1 MGPEVGGPLE
11 TGVRV
16 SLELPEAG
24 TCVGVVS
31 SQGQTSLTLDLLD
44 DLPEGELEPGSMLDL
59 FMPRPEGIYHWLCS
73 LNSLPFGQQAELEL
87 LGSPM
92 LVQRRARLRVDAAL
106 QAEVRR
112 IRSAGRGPAHE
123 MTVADLSHGGMK
135 LEGAFQVSTGDT
147 IEVTVD
153 LGLTPVQIVGRA
165 GHGVPHRQR
174 HLDGPCQLRRGSAR
188 SARRGGRLPGLSSA
202 RTSLTLTTQ
211 PGQVLSVAVPL
222 RR

>member
-1 MGPEVGGPLE
+1 VGLELGGPLE

-165 GHGVPHRQR
+165 VMAYPTANGTWTAHVSFVEGQR
-174 HLDGPCQLRRGSAR
+174 EALDVVDGFLAYRLRG
-188 SARRGGRLPGLSSA
+188 LP
-202 RTSLTLTTQ
+202 
-211 PGQVLSVAVPL
+211 
-222 RR
+222 